1 MSQVFTAEERP
12 FRRDHFDK
20 TVWVVSVES
29 QERDNGD
36 GTHNISVGFP
46 VVAVTGWVN
55 NADKFAARL
64 AEILTEHYGKDK

>member
-12 FRRDHFDK
+12 FRRDNFDK
-20 TVWVVSVES
+20 TAWVVSIKP

-36 GTHNISVGFP
+36 GTRNISVGFP
-46 VVAVTGWVN
+46 VVVVTGWVN

-64 AEILTEHYGKDK
+64 AEILTEHYGEDK